1 MSQFKISTR
10 LAGLLTALCLLVL
23 LVGGAGLFG
32 MGQSNAGLKS
42 VYDDRVVPLKQ
53 IKVVADMYAVNVVD
67 TAHKVRDGAMTPA
80 QGVRATPG
88 QGVEGIVDG
97 RRYRLGR
104 ADFAAARAD
113 DGALWLGD
121 GTAPFARF
129 TLSDPLRRGREDL
142 AVIQLIFPS
151 GATALI
157 CPFNCWVPTLISTA
171 IPGSKSRA

>member
-80 QGVRATPG
+80 QGV
-88 QGVEGIVDG
+88 
-97 RRYRLGR
+97 
-104 ADFAAARAD
+104 
-113 DGALWLGD
+113 
-121 GTAPFARF
+121 
-129 TLSDPLRRGREDL
+129 
-142 AVIQLIFPS
+142 
-151 GATALI
+151 
-157 CPFNCWVPTLISTA
+157 
-171 IPGSKSRA
+171 